1 MNDEE
6 RTAVVGPV
14 VGYVATAV
22 ALLILL
28 MA

>member
-1 MNDEE
+1 MNDED
-6 RTAVVGPV
+6 RKAIAGPV

>member
-1 MNDEE
+1 MSDED
-6 RTAVVGPV
+6 RKAVAGPV
-14 VGYVATAV
+14 VGYVVTAV

>member
-1 MNDEE
+1 MSDED
-6 RTAVVGPV
+6 RKAFVGPV